1 MKFNAVIACLLASA
15 ASASFAAPATPAT
28 AATPATPATPA
39 AAKGA
44 ALEPVVMHAVSASGI
59 GAALGTVAITETAHG
74 VVFTPSLT
82 GLEPGVH
89 GFHVHEKGSCAPE
102 QKDGKPVAA
111 GAAGGHYDPDNSKK
125 HGLPWGDGHRGDLPA
140 LIADAKGNASQPLL
154 APRLKLAE
162 LKGKA
167 LMIHAGGDNHSD
179 HPQPLGGGGARM
191 ACALIK

>member
-1 MKFNAVIACLLASA
+1 MKLNAVVACLFACAAGVASA
-15 ASASFAAPATPAT
+15 H
-28 AATPATPATPA
+28 PA
-39 AAKGA
+39 ADKEGP
-44 ALEPVVMHAVSASGI
+44 LEPALMQAVSATGT
-59 GAALGTVAITETAHG
+59 GASLGTVAITQTPYG

-102 QKDGKPVAA
+102 QKDGKAVPA

-140 LIADAKGNASQPLL
+140 LIVDAKGNASQPLL

-191 ACALIK
+191 ACAIIK